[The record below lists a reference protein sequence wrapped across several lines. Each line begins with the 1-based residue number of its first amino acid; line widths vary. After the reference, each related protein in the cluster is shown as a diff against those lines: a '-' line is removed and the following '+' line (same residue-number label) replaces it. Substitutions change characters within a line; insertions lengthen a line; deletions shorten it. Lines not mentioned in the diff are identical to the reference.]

1 MRADGSQRMSVVA
14 VWRGRSGPLIC
25 GGTAM
30 CWMTEPEPP
39 ASVRSQRTSSHR
51 RCQVAGR
58 GRALMTRVVRHR
70 AVAGRARQMT
80 GARTYLVVS
89 TNVSK
94 ARQGLDQLT

>member
-1 MRADGSQRMSVVA
+1 
-14 VWRGRSGPLIC
+14 
-25 GGTAM
+25 
-30 CWMTEPEPP
+30 
-39 ASVRSQRTSSHR
+39 
-51 RCQVAGR
+51 
-58 GRALMTRVVRHR
+58 MTRVVRHR